1 MKNYLFT
8 TPSGVQHR
16 GSYTIRHL
24 AFIFLSVFCCLRV
37 SAAVIDSA
45 NSQQDSQNII
55 YISAGTEVYGAENM
69 TVVKVLTDPLPE
81 NRVDGKKKNLTPG
94 KQAIVQKDSK
104 SIELKALQEKINK
117 KIKRIFYA
125 SSLNSDLLRSSTLRL
140 TVAATV
146 PNFPFKFNRTF
157 VNTEYD
163 FNIVQI
169 KNVKKKF
176 FCFLSY
182 SEFFTIRNSA
192 HSEYDNKTKSFNT
205 EKDLTTL
212 NFTLVQYTTIHYTT
226 IQYTSIHY
234 TKIQITIKNIK

>member
-8 TPSGVQHR
+8 TPFGVQHF
-16 GSYTIRHL
+16 GPYTVRLL
-24 AFIFLSVFCCLRV
+24 AFIFLSVFCSLRV
-37 SAAVIDSA
+37 SAVVIDSA
-45 NSQQDSQNII
+45 NSQQDSPQNII
-55 YISAGTEVYGAENM
+55 YISGGTEVYGAENM
-69 TVVKVLTDPLPE
+69 TVVKVLNDPLPE

-169 KNVKKKF
+169 KNIKKKF
-176 FCFLSY
+176 FTSLSY
-182 SEFFTIRNSA
+182 SEFFKLRNSLLRGPP
-192 HSEYDNKTKSFNT
+192 Y
-205 EKDLTTL
+205 
-212 NFTLVQYTTIHYTT
+212 YI
-226 IQYTSIHY
+226 
-234 TKIQITIKNIK
+234 

>member
-1 MKNYLFT
+1 M
-8 TPSGVQHR
+8 QHFR
-16 GSYTIRHL
+16 PYTVRLL
-24 AFIFLSVFCCLRV
+24 AFIFLSVFCSLRV
-37 SAAVIDSA
+37 SAVVIDSA
-45 NSQQDSQNII
+45 NSQQDSPQNII
-55 YISAGTEVYGAENM
+55 YISGGTEVYGAENM
-69 TVVKVLTDPLPE
+69 TVVKVLNDPLPE

-117 KIKRIFYA
+117 KIKHIFYA

-182 SEFFTIRNSA
+182 SEFFTIRNSFLRGPP
-192 HSEYDNKTKSFNT
+192 H
-205 EKDLTTL
+205 
-212 NFTLVQYTTIHYTT
+212 IM
-226 IQYTSIHY
+226 
-234 TKIQITIKNIK
+234 